1 MQVVFLHFLISNT
14 GRTGLR
20 CLSAEWIFIMWK
32 TILTGDNLTYMFF
45 GALVSLAL
53 ATGALIMGLFLGIF
67 GAMGR
72 ISKNKLART
81 VSTVYVE
88 AVRGTPMLLQILFL
102 YLGVPNIIKSITG
115 IPFLPDP
122 FVVGLIAMG
131 INSGAYTT
139 ELIRSGINA
148 VDKGQLEAGRS
159 LGLSYKQTMRH
170 IILPQAFKNILPPLV
185 SEFIVLIKDSSLV
198 SVIAATELLR
208 RSRVLG
214 ARYYNFTIP
223 LIIASVFYIM
233 MSLTISRLSH
243 ILETRLK
250 VSD

>member
-14 GRTGLR
+14 GRAGLC

-32 TILTGDNLTYMFF
+32 TIVTGDNITYMFL

-53 ATGALIMGLFLGIF
+53 ATGALIMGLFLGIV

-72 ISKNKLART
+72 ISKNKIART
-81 VSTVYVE
+81 ISTIYVE
-88 AVRGTPMLLQILFL
+88 SIRGTPMLLQILFL

-148 VDKGQLEAGRS
+148 VDKGQFEAGRS
-159 LGLSYKQTMRH
+159 LGLTYSQTMRH

-223 LIIASVFYIM
+223 LIMASVFYII
-233 MSLTISRLSH
+233 MSLIISRLSQ